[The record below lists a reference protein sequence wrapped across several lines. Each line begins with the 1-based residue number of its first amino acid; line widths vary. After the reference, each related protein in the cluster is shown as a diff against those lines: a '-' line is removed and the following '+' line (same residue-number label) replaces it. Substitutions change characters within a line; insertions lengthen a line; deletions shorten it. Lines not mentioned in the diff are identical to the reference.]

1 MWGVGECGGFEE
13 GIIIEKGL
21 ALHLA
26 RRHGVW
32 EFEFECE
39 EMRAHERGR
48 VQKTGK
54 TYCIYQSCDFI
65 RCLGIV

>member
-32 EFEFECE
+32 SLSLSAK
-39 EMRAHERGR
+39 R
-48 VQKTGK
+48 
-54 TYCIYQSCDFI
+54 
-65 RCLGIV
+65 